1 MPRVSASFALFLV
14 LSLLRAQSLHTEID
28 ALLNVEWLRY
38 GYCGVVVRD
47 LQTGETLYK
56 RDSERMLIPASNM
69 KLLVTAA
76 ALHRLGP
83 EYRFRTRVWMR
94 GTLTPDGVLYGDLIL
109 QGLGDA
115 TLEMRG
121 LETLA
126 QQVRQAGVQRV
137 QGYLLYDDSWLD
149 AERYGF
155 GWSSDDEPYGYQ
167 AQMSA
172 LCAERNAIRL
182 YAKPATQA
190 GEPAQLRLEPATDYV
205 ELVNRTRT
213 VERGAANTGIRATRT
228 RARNQ
233 IIVDGTLPL
242 GSEEVF
248 VGRYSV
254 ENPSRYAAHLFR
266 QALQAAGV
274 VVERG
279 IVPALTPCIPPDKG
293 TTAWHGISAAG
304 AFFPSAS
311 VNGQA
316 RCIALTPF
324 VPLSREAGEGE
335 RAAGR
340 TAARS
345 YTPLPQRGRGAGG
358 EGKKWAPPAHSE
370 PKRCTLISCIPLSR
384 PAGEG
389 EHAGE
394 PPFAPTPLSHTVGE
408 GQGVR
413 ADKSNH
419 LTLLAEH
426 LSPPM
431 REVVALINKPSDNL
445 ITEITLK
452 TLGKEVRG
460 EGTTAAGVQVLREFL
475 QSAGLEMGAVHVVD
489 GSGLS
494 RINGVSAENF
504 VRLLEYMHRSPHAEA
519 FRDSLPVYGVDG
531 TLRNRLR
538 GTPVQGNGY
547 AKTGSLNRVSSLSGY
562 LRTKSGRWL
571 AFSII
576 MNAYNAAGSDARALQ
591 DRLVQLLWERL

>member
-1 MPRVSASFALFLV
+1 MPRISTSFALFLV
-14 LSLLRAQSLHTEID
+14 LSTLHAQSIRAEID

-47 LQTGETLYK
+47 LQTGETLYR
-56 RDSERMLIPASNM
+56 RDAEHVLIPASNM

-83 EYRFRTRVWMR
+83 DYRFRTRVWMR
-94 GTLTPDGVLYGDLIL
+94 GTLLPDGTLQGDLIL

-155 GWSSDDEPYGYQ
+155 GWSSGDEPFGYQ

-182 YAKPATQA
+182 YAKPAPRV
-190 GEPAQLRLEPATDYV
+190 GEPAQLRLEPTTDYV

-213 VERGAANTGIRATRT
+213 VERGAANTGVRATRT

-233 IIVDGTLPL
+233 IIVEGTIPM

-279 IVPALTPCIPPDKG
+279 IVPALTPSPSPTEWERGVGAHGSAPYPSSSPALRERGIIPIAETYSTKTQAIEDPLPMVPPACRGNRTD
-293 TTAWHGISAAG
+293 AR
-304 AFFPSAS
+304 FPSRS
-311 VNGQA
+311 GGNHK
-316 RCIALTPF
+316 
-324 VPLSREAGEGE
+324 EG
-335 RAAGR
+335 G
-340 TAARS
+340 
-345 YTPLPQRGRGAGG
+345 
-358 EGKKWAPPAHSE
+358 
-370 PKRCTLISCIPLSR
+370 IP
-384 PAGEG
+384 EM
-389 EHAGE
+389 
-394 PPFAPTPLSHTVGE
+394 
-408 GQGVR
+408 
-413 ADKSNH
+413 
-419 LTLLAEH
+419 TLLAEH
-426 LSPPM
+426 LSPPL

-445 ITEITLK
+445 IAEITLK
-452 TLGKEVRG
+452 ALGKEVRG
-460 EGTTAAGVQVLREFL
+460 EGTTAAGIQVLREFL
-475 QSAGLEMGAVHVVD
+475 QSAGLEMGAAHIVD

-494 RINGVSAENF
+494 RINGVSPENF
-504 VRLLEYMHRSPHAEA
+504 VRLLEYMHRSPYAEA
-519 FRDSLPVYGVDG
+519 FRESLPVYGVDG

-562 LRTKSGRWL
+562 LRTQSGRWL

-576 MNAYNAAGSDARALQ
+576 MNAYNASGADARALQ
-591 DRLVQLLWERL
+591 DRLVQILWERL

>member
-1 MPRVSASFALFLV
+1 MPRVSASFVLFLA
-14 LSLLRAQSLHTEID
+14 LSTLHAQSLHAEID

-56 RDSERMLIPASNM
+56 RDAERVLIPASNM
-69 KLLVTAA
+69 KLLVSAA

-83 EYRFRTRVWMR
+83 DYRFRTRVWMR
-94 GTLTPDGVLYGDLIL
+94 GTLLPDGTLQGDLIL

-126 QQVRQAGVQRV
+126 QRVRQAGVQRV

-155 GWSSDDEPYGYQ
+155 GWSSGDEPFGYQ

-172 LCAERNAIRL
+172 LCAERNAVRL
-182 YAKPATQA
+182 YAKPATQV

-213 VERGAANTGIRATRT
+213 VERGAANTGVRATRT

-233 IIVDGTLPL
+233 IIVEGTIPMS
-242 GSEEVF
+242 SEEVF

-279 IVPALTPCIPPDKG
+279 IVPAL
-293 TTAWHGISAAG
+293 A
-304 AFFPSAS
+304 
-311 VNGQA
+311 
-316 RCIALTPF
+316 PF
-324 VPLSREAGEGE
+324 VPFSRAIGE
-335 RAAGR
+335 
-340 TAARS
+340 
-345 YTPLPQRGRGAGG
+345 
-358 EGKKWAPPAHSE
+358 KKQ
-370 PKRCTLISCIPLSR
+370 
-384 PAGEG
+384 
-389 EHAGE
+389 GE
-394 PPFAPTPLSHTVGE
+394 PPFAPPPFSHSVGE
-408 GQGVR
+408 GLGVR
-413 ADKSNH
+413 ANKSNYNA

-452 TLGKEVRG
+452 VLGKEVRG

-475 QSAGLEMGAVHVVD
+475 QSVGLEMGAVHIVD

-494 RINGVSAENF
+494 RINGVSPENF
-504 VRLLEYMHRSPHAEA
+504 VRLLEYMHRSPHAEV
-519 FRDSLPVYGVDG
+519 FRESLPVYGVDG

-576 MNAYNAAGSDARALQ
+576 MNAYNAPASDARALQ
-591 DRLVQLLWERL
+591 DKLVQVLWEQL